1 MEEGDRVNR
10 TTALLT
16 LVVIALVGGVG
27 GLFWVQN
34 QLRTTQLSLN
44 LGFAA
49 WELAQPVQVPALVAI
64 AAGVGFAVGAVVFG
78 GWAASASRRAARAES
93 QLAVQS
99 AGSGWGSA
107 RTGDAQDAAG
117 DGWK

>member
-1 MEEGDRVNR
+1 MNR

-16 LVVIALVGGVG
+16 LVALALTGGVG

-64 AAGVGFAVGAVVFG
+64 AAGAGFALGGVVFG
-78 GWAASASRRAARAES
+78 GWAVSAARRAARAES

-99 AGSGWGSA
+99 AGSSWGSGRA
-107 RTGDAQDAAG
+107 ADAQDAAG